1 MQPQQASLYYSEG
14 ASDKV
19 YHAQLVAAGDGF
31 IVNFQYGRRGASLAT
46 GTKTASPL
54 PYEAAKKTFDKL
66 IKDKT
71 SKGYTADV
79 SGSSYQGTEN
89 AGNKTDFVPQ
99 LLNAI
104 TEDEAMRLIEDDEW
118 VAQEKM
124 DGERRA
130 ASANSN
136 GVTGINRK
144 GLAVPLPMPIANE
157 LQVIGDDTGDTM
169 VDSEIIGDVLYV
181 FDLHEFRGDPIRQ
194 SAGFLDRMKMAN
206 HALAD
211 CKFIRPVPV
220 AVTTEEKRALWN
232 KVKAARGEGIVF
244 KRRNCLVKEG
254 RPNSGGDWLKFKFIE
269 RASCI
274 VSGINTGKRSISIKL
289 FSVALD
295 FAGSKDPYEEVGN
308 VTIPPNYGMPDVGD
322 VIDVDYLYA
331 FLLGSL
337 YQPVYRGKRTDID
350 VDACTLLQ
358 LKFKPEGRGDDESSN
373 PPL

>member
-1 MQPQQASLYYSEG
+1 MEPQQVSLYYSEG

-19 YHAQLVAAGDGF
+19 YHAQLAASGDGF
-31 IVNFQYGRRGASLAT
+31 VVNFQYGRRGAALAT
-46 GTKTASPL
+46 GSKTTFPL

-66 IKDKT
+66 VKEKT
-71 SKGYTADV
+71 GKGYSPDV
-79 SGSSYQGTEN
+79 SGAAYQGTEN

-104 TEDEAMRLIEDDEW
+104 TEDEAMRLIEDDDW

-124 DGERRA
+124 DGERR
-130 ASANSN
+130 
-136 GVTGINRK
+136 GVHAVDGVATGMNRK
-144 GLAVPLPMPIANE
+144 GLVVPLPQSIADEILSLTHNGA
-157 LQVIGDDTGDTM
+157 IRM
-169 VDSEIIGDVLYV
+169 DSEIIGDVLHV
-181 FDLHEFRGDPIRQ
+181 FDLHVVMGKSIRQ
-194 SAGFLDRMKMAN
+194 SKGWVDRMLQAECALNNFN
-206 HALAD
+206 HL
-211 CKFIRPVPV
+211 RSVPY
-220 AVTTEEKRALWN
+220 AETTEEKRALWS
-232 KVKAARGEGIVF
+232 KVKAARGEGVVF
-244 KRRNCLVKEG
+244 KRRDSLVKEG